1 MNHATTCNI
10 TTCDLW
16 FSWWSTVRMY
26 HLGHVLLTKLCTIM
40 MYNPAPMGPDRCHII
55 KYSGL
60 LDSTYTEW
68 CHYRQFYVT
77 ALTEAAWH
85 LPVTFTQSLKHLAF
99 STIIGPVMGFPS
111 KCTAANHLYNT
122 LSNCAN
128 SGSFKVCCLIRPFTL
143 SLKATND
150 HNWSLHFSVSH
161 TVMIW
166 CFIKS

>member
-60 LDSTYTEW
+60 LDSTYTE
-68 CHYRQFYVT
+68 
-77 ALTEAAWH
+77 
-85 LPVTFTQSLKHLAF
+85 
-99 STIIGPVMGFPS
+99 
-111 KCTAANHLYNT
+111 
-122 LSNCAN
+122 
-128 SGSFKVCCLIRPFTL
+128 
-143 SLKATND
+143 
-150 HNWSLHFSVSH
+150 
-161 TVMIW
+161 
-166 CFIKS
+166 